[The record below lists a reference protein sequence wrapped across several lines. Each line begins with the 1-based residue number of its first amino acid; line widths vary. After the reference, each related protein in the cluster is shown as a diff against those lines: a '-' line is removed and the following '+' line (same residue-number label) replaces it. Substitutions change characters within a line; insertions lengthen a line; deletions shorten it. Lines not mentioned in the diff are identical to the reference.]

1 MAKTKSDFKK
11 LLLKLWFYSIKWHC
25 YLSFEKHY
33 KSLWFHCF
41 LINYLKNE
49 YIKQN
54 NKLVLDFAMAS
65 LKLYYQREM
74 PQKAKMCF
82 HVWRQS
88 SYFCLSGL
96 LALPR
101 KEFFAYV
108 SEVSYSPTMEE
119 VEPRMEGWKHMKS
132 LLNLWD
138 SGSRRYL
145 RRSSDLIINYQ
156 LSICLPFR
164 SHHIQ
169 FLWRTSKLSM
179 NVDHIFKTNAE
190 KTRKE
195 RGRCMCLCKRW
206 REEIERE

>member
-1 MAKTKSDFKK
+1 
-11 LLLKLWFYSIKWHC
+11 
-25 YLSFEKHY
+25 
-33 KSLWFHCF
+33 
-41 LINYLKNE
+41 
-49 YIKQN
+49 
-54 NKLVLDFAMAS
+54 MAS

-108 SEVSYSPTMEE
+108 SEVSYSLTMEE

-156 LSICLPFR
+156 SACHSGVIIYNFCEGLPNWVWTWTIF
-164 SHHIQ
+164 
-169 FLWRTSKLSM
+169 SKLM
-179 NVDHIFKTNAE
+179 LQRQE
-190 KTRKE
+190 K
-195 RGRCMCLCKRW
+195 
-206 REEIERE
+206 REEDIRVCV